1 MQTRATV
8 GVIAAA
14 LVALLLGGCAS
25 GGGLFRD
32 RDDRD
37 EAARLLIEREADKER
52 ALLEAE
58 AEAEAARR
66 EKDER
71 AEKAQ
76 READED
82 AERRKREEA
91 ADSEQER
98 RHRRELKE
106 AEHDAKIRELHRGSR
121 APAPEVER
129 HQIALE
135 KAAAADTERAH
146 ELSYCAHSSGTYKQF
161 DECRNE
167 RVHRLELKA
176 RATDSDVTKM
186 FGLLPHSAADAYI
199 SGDATRG
206 EWEAVKRAV
215 VAEDVANQAYNDAGR
230 AFFAAAHASDDALR
244 RWHAAPGESFL
255 AAAHASDD
263 ALRNHWRPDPSHS
276 DADEAAAFL
285 AARRRADAAE
295 KHLLGKIRAWAD
307 AQVTTADAMRAL
319 AVKTRAALE
328 ADPAALDS
336 ACRDALC
343 AATVNEVVEVAEQI
357 IAEVQ
362 RAETT
367 ADAIEA
373 AEQIIAE
380 MQRAETETTNAAA
393 QNAQPESGV
402 QCWID
407 AAPSHSR
414 RQCVVMQ
421 DRGRSVVYPGR
432 VAPSVQTQEQRRAPP
447 KKRRGPRKPARPS
460 FR

>member
-1 MQTRATV
+1 M
-8 GVIAAA
+8 
-14 LVALLLGGCAS
+14 
-25 GGGLFRD
+25 
-32 RDDRD
+32 
-37 EAARLLIEREADKER
+37 
-52 ALLEAE
+52 
-58 AEAEAARR
+58 
-66 EKDER
+66 
-71 AEKAQ
+71 
-76 READED
+76 
-82 AERRKREEA
+82 
-91 ADSEQER
+91 
-98 RHRRELKE
+98 
-106 AEHDAKIRELHRGSR
+106 
-121 APAPEVER
+121 
-129 HQIALE
+129 E

-367 ADAIEA
+367 ADAIEVSEQIIAEVQRAETTADAIEA

>member
-32 RDDRD
+32 RDDRA
-37 EAARLLIEREADKER
+37 EAARLLLQRQADEER
-52 ALLEAE
+52 ALREDEAE
-58 AEAEAARR
+58 AEEAQRAL
-66 EKDER
+66 DER
-71 AEKAQ
+71 ERQALQEQ
-76 READED
+76 DED
-82 AERRKREEA
+82 AERRKREE
-91 ADSEQER
+91 SEDLQQER

-135 KAAAADTERAH
+135 KAAAARTEYAH
-146 ELSYCAHSSGTYKQF
+146 ELSHCAHSSGTYKQF

-176 RATDSDVTKM
+176 IATDSDVAKM
-186 FGLLPHSAADAYI
+186 FGLLPFSAADAYVF
-199 SGDATRG
+199 GDATRG
-206 EWEAVKRAV
+206 ELEAVKRAM

-230 AFFAAAHASDDALR
+230 AFFDAAHASDDALDAWR
-244 RWHAAPGESFL
+244 AAPGESFF

-263 ALRNHWRPDPSHS
+263 ELRNRWRPDPSHS

-295 KHLLGKIRAWAD
+295 KHLLEKIRAWAD
-307 AQVTTADAMRAL
+307 AVVTIADAMRAL
-319 AVKTRAALE
+319 VVKARAALE
-328 ADPAALDS
+328 ADPAAF
-336 ACRDALC
+336 
-343 AATVNEVVEVAEQI
+343 TVDE
-357 IAEVQ
+357 
-362 RAETT
+362 
-367 ADAIEA
+367 AIEA

-380 MQRAETETTNAAA
+380 VQRAETETTNAAA